1 MLAQGAAATAKRND
15 MKYRI
20 VGADGK
26 TYGPVGLEQ
35 VRWWIVEGR
44 AESRTPVF
52 VEGASDWTFLGLLP
66 ELAADFAASPP
77 TIAAAKPLA
86 PSSRGTNAFAVA
98 GLICSLLSWTG
109 CFCCCC
115 LPFNLLG
122 VVFSLIALAQI
133 SSQPEP
139 QEGRVLAI
147 IGLVLSVAN
156 LLFLF
161 GGALLQAAFGNNTIS
176 WNFQ

>member
-1 MLAQGAAATAKRND
+1 

-20 VGADGK
+20 VGVDGK

-35 VRWWIVEGR
+35 IRQWIFQGR

-86 PSSRGTNAFAVA
+86 PSSRGTNGFAVA
-98 GLICSLLSWTG
+98 GLVCSLLSWV
-109 CFCCCC
+109 CCCC
-115 LPFNLLG
+115 LPFNLMG
-122 VVFSLIALAQI
+122 IVFSLIALAQI

-161 GGALLQAAFGNNTIS
+161 GGTLLQAAFGNNSIS